1 MQSFDKHVVGLLI
14 AADFAPATASG
25 RTRPAP
31 QRRSEA
37 MPPEQFEPQD
47 DDPGTSDHQIERSQG
62 ACRWPLGARDDRF
75 KILKRHLHV
84 DHNMTPC

>member
-1 MQSFDKHVVGLLI
+1 MQSFDEHVVGLLI
-14 AADFAPATASG
+14 AADFALATASG

-47 DDPGTSDHQIERSQG
+47 DDPGTSGHQVERSQG
-62 ACRWPLGARDDRF
+62 PAAGRWEPVTIGSIF
-75 KILKRHLHV
+75 
-84 DHNMTPC
+84 